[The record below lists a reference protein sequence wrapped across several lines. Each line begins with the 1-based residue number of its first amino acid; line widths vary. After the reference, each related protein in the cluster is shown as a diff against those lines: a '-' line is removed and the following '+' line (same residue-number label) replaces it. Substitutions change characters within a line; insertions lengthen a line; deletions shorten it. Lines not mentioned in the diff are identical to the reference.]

1 MIDWLTMLIPCKH
14 PEPIIGGRVLSIK
27 ADGEL
32 DWACNKRSS
41 LRGSYSSEIHIRTAS
56 HTSEKCTHL
65 EVSGNPVKFFQGHN
79 LWGTDDL
86 QSLAIATAQY
96 IADALSIGCP
106 EDFDQWNSGQIQ
118 LTRVDVT
125 ESFHLD
131 SLAAVKAWLRSAE
144 QTAYL
149 SHRGRGQ
156 LTKGSTL
163 YFGKHSRRWALKM
176 YAKGEEV
183 RAAKHGQEAI
193 LDLPSALSWADKTLR
208 VELTLRSMEL
218 KRIGKSL
225 VSDWAADYHDFTG
238 VTHELLRQRFEGMTM
253 TTTNKLSSEILNTL
267 RPAVRT
273 AYHAWESGADLRDVL
288 SRRTFY
294 RYRKELIAHGVD
306 IATLVPKDAPSNV
319 VPLFRTLEAVPA
331 PVPDWAVG
339 TALYFEPRLALAI

>member
-14 PEPIIGGRVLSIK
+14 PEPITGGRVLSIK

-32 DWACNKRSS
+32 DWACNKRSKI
-41 LRGSYSSEIHIRTAS
+41 RGSYSSELHIRTAS
-56 HTSEKCTHL
+56 HTSESCTHI

-86 QSLAIATAQY
+86 QSLAIATAEH
-96 IADALSIGCP
+96 IARVLSIGTV
-106 EDFDQWNSGQIQ
+106 EDFAEWAAGNIQ

-125 ESFHLD
+125 QSFHLD
-131 SLAAVKAWLRSAE
+131 SLAAVKSWLRSAE

-163 YFGKHSRRWALKM
+163 YFGKHSRRWSLKM
-176 YAKGEEV
+176 YAKGEEI
-183 RAAKHGQEAI
+183 RASNHGQDSI
-193 LDLPSALSWADKTLR
+193 LGLPHAFAWADKTLR

-218 KRIGKSL
+218 KRIGKYL
-225 VSDWAADYHDFTG
+225 VSQWAADYHDFTG
-238 VTHELLRQRFEGMTM
+238 VTDALLRQRFEGMTM
-253 TTTNKLSSEILNTL
+253 TTTNKLSSEILNAL

-273 AYHAWESGADLRDVL
+273 AYHAWESGADLREVL
-288 SRRTFY
+288 SRPTFY
-294 RYRKELIAHGVD
+294 RYRKELLSHGVD
-306 IATLVPKDAPSNV
+306 IATLVPKDSPSNV

-331 PVPDWAVG
+331 PVPEWAVG
-339 TALYFEPRLALAI
+339 TALYFEPRLAIAL

>member
-41 LRGSYSSEIHIRTAS
+41 IRGSYSSEIHIRTAS

-96 IADALSIGCP
+96 IADALSIGCS

-253 TTTNKLSSEILNTL
+253 TTTNKLSSEILNNL

-294 RYRKELIAHGVD
+294 RYRKELIVHGVD
-306 IATLVPKDAPSNV
+306 IATLVPKDAQSNV

-331 PVPDWAVG
+331 PVPEWAVG